1 MSLKTSRWIGTAI
14 YIATVVVA
22 LGVAWKLHTADLPVW
37 RYVFV
42 AVLLIHIALWCLR
55 AYFTHVI
62 KRWSTHTVSVG
73 WAIFYGI
80 GLTTSLVLIATPWW
94 QFSAMWVFLAP
105 GGLETWAMTPRTT
118 TSASRDACQADHI
131 V

>member
-1 MSLKTSRWIGTAI
+1 MSLRVSRWIGTAI
-14 YIATVVVA
+14 YVATVVVA
-22 LGVAWKLHTADLPVW
+22 LCVAWKLHAADLPGW

-42 AVLLIHIALWCLR
+42 AVLLVHIALWCLR

-94 QFSAMWVFLAP
+94 QLSAMWVFLAP

-118 TSASRDACQADHI
+118 TSASQVDQ
-131 V
+131 VV